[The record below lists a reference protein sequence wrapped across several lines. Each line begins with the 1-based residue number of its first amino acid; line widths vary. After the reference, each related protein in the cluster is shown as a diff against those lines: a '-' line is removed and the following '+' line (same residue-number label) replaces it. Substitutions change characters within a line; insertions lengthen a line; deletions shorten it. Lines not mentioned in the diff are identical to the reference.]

1 MKRTLILT
9 TFLVSALCQVMAFRA
24 PKNDTLS
31 TQPVATILQSNVTV
45 AKGESPNYKLR
56 NVTLP
61 EDLYK
66 RFVMDE
72 SGENICLFSKDPETK
87 EKKHPKVLLSV
98 KRISDDKLLYSKAYT
113 DHGEK
118 FLLSKT
124 SIVEIGLNKVTITDL
139 ATGAELLNKSKVFYM
154 GAINGCIILKSL
166 TSLTG
171 KQIAYSMTTGEE
183 IWSKKLIN
191 DDGITYNQ
199 PIDSVSDYVVTGN
212 LKRVNW
218 LTGDI
223 QELESKTSIA
233 NKKSILLQ
241 ALVGVAGGIAGG
253 LLTGY
258 APIILPNASTP
269 SSVVTYDRSIFI
281 FPSDDKIGGLTSN
294 ICQESGK
301 NYYADRNSIRC
312 FSNDMTDI
320 WKTELPEKG
329 TRSQVFLKGDTL
341 CMINLALGIY
351 GGGAKPRETPYI
363 ALFSA
368 TDGKQFAYQP
378 IEVEK
383 QNILASALYSGKA
396 RMLFQDFEA
405 VYDFANSKMDYVRHD
420 TTLVG
425 GYKRFINE
433 GEVCVRDNNGNF
445 TEIKPTDYV
454 LPVLT
459 TKGYIVDAIS
469 SSSRVMVENGALCP
483 IVAQRN
489 GSKYVV
495 CHSQTNNT
503 LELWCIKNGSKTLVT
518 DELLNYWKDKNNL
531 ILLLPNYKL
540 QVLTY

>member
-9 TFLVSALCQVMAFRA
+9 TFLVSALCQAMAFHA

-31 TQPVATILQSNVTV
+31 TQPVNAILPSNGLA
-45 AKGESPNYKLR
+45 AKSTSGSYNLR
-56 NVTLP
+56 NITVP
-61 EDLYK
+61 EDTYK

-113 DHGEK
+113 DHGEI
-118 FLLSKT
+118 FLLTKT
-124 SIVEIGLNKVTITDL
+124 SIVEIGYTEVTITDL

-183 IWSKKLIN
+183 MWSKKLIS
-191 DDGITYNQ
+191 DDGITYNL
-199 PIDSVSDYVVTGN
+199 PIDSVSDYIVTGN

-218 LTGDI
+218 QTGDI

-233 NKKSILLQ
+233 NKKSILQQ

-269 SSVVTYDRSIFI
+269 TSVVTYDRSIFI

-378 IEVEK
+378 IEAEK
-383 QNILASALYSGKA
+383 QNVLSSALYDGKV

-405 VYDFANSKMDYVRHD
+405 VYDLAANKMDYVRHD

-425 GYKRFINE
+425 GYTRYVNE
-433 GEVCVRDNNGNF
+433 GEICARDNSGNF
-445 TEIKPTDYV
+445 TEIKPTDYA
-454 LPVLT
+454 LPVFT
-459 TKGYIVDAIS
+459 TKGYVVDAIS
-469 SSSRVMVENGALCP
+469 SSSRVMFDDGICGV
-483 IVAQRN
+483 VAHRN
-489 GSKYVV
+489 GNTYVI
-495 CHSQTNNT
+495 CESPNNDT
-503 LELWCIKNGSKTLVT
+503 LELWCIKNGNKTLIANEIMDFEVG
-518 DELLNYWKDKNNL
+518 KNAL
-531 ILLLPNYKL
+531 ILLLPNRKL